1 MYPLLITVAQK
12 HKDSH
17 ETFFNKWEKWI
28 DGLEEFDVF
37 PEFIWISEE
46 GGDTKEHPQ
55 SDQWP
60 AHKERNISISEVNK
74 GIGMKYKIEKRRR
87 LIQKSPRNFGGR
99 TSWNGGTGRAGGT
112 RRGAGGTGTAGGTN
126 EIGRT

>member
-1 MYPLLITVAQK
+1 MYPLQITVAQK

-46 GGDTKEHPQ
+46 GGDTKE
-55 SDQWP
+55 
-60 AHKERNISISEVNK
+60 RNISISEVNK
-74 GIGMKYKIEKRRR
+74 GIGMRYKIEKRRR
-87 LIQKSPRNFGGR
+87 LIQKAPEIL
-99 TSWNGGTGRAGGT
+99 AGEQVGMEE
-112 RRGAGGTGTAGGTN
+112 RGELEEPEQLEEQTT
-126 EIGRT
+126 